1 MVMAK
6 SPPKQGAGP
15 EGKAAAKPKKKRRL
29 LKWMLALLLL
39 TASGAA
45 AWYFMEGQGQGKAEA
60 VQPKPPVF
68 VMLEPFTVNLQPE
81 EGDQYLQVGLVFKVS
96 DSAAGEA
103 IKLHMPEIRN
113 RILLLLSS
121 KHASELST
129 VDGKQ
134 KLSAEIMAEAR
145 RPLAP
150 QPANLGIV
158 NVFFTAFVIQ

>member
-29 LKWMLALLLL
+29 LKWMLALLL

-68 VMLEPFTVNLQPE
+68 VTLEPFTVNLQPG
-81 EGDQYLQVGLVFKVS
+81 EGDQYLQIGLVFKVS
-96 DSAAGEA
+96 DSAAGDA

-150 QPANLGIV
+150 QPANPGIV